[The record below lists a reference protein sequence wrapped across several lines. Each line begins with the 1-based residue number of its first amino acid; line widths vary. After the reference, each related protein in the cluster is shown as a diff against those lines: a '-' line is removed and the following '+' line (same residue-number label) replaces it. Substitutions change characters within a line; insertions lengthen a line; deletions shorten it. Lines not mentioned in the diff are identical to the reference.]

1 MTKEQIMNK
10 IVKLEKEIDEFD
22 ELGLVFSRKCAES
35 ELKEWKQKLSLT

>member
-22 ELGLVFSRKCAES
+22 ELGLLFSRKCAES
-35 ELKEWKQKLSLT
+35 ELKEWKQKQI